1 MAVQATLRHRRSP
14 EHHLAENPG
23 APALNDILKGPAL
36 RTNHSRT
43 APPTENEAANT
54 LQYAAAR
61 AFIGRNI
68 SFQRMKLLQRIQL
81 ELQLMRGLRLLFWCM
96 CMFAVVVCELHLPFS
111 SYSCLL
117 AQATPRQWRDHPD
130 LLMSFPPPSLQV
142 SLGLLT
148 FEQMHACLKSRA
160 MCSLASCGPLTR
172 PHSSGWIKTVLARFA
187 VQRPFFII

>member
-1 MAVQATLRHRRSP
+1 MAVQAALRHCRSP
-14 EHHLAENPG
+14 ENHLAEEPG
-23 APALNDILKGPAL
+23 APALNEHVVKAPAL
-36 RTNHSRT
+36 RTNRT
-43 APPTENEAANT
+43 GPPTENEAAIT
-54 LQYAAAR
+54 LQYAVAR

-68 SFQRMKLLQRIQL
+68 SFQRMKLLQRIRL
-81 ELQLMRGLRLLFWCM
+81 ELHLMRGLRLLFWCM

-187 VQRPFFII
+187 VQRPFLII